1 MEKYVISKE
10 KLRTDGKY
18 ESEPLKIL
26 DSYDEAFAEAEE
38 MYSNMSEEERKAY
51 SVWVGEIR
59 EEDLEIPGDWLSY
72 KEFFVL
78 AEFPEK

>member
-1 MEKYVISKE
+1 MKKYVIAKE
-10 KLRTDGKY
+10 DNRL

-59 EEDLEIPGDWLSY
+59 EEDLEIPGDWLSF
-72 KEFFVL
+72 KEVSVL